1 MESLLLGV
9 DALAFLD
16 REGLRVLES
25 SLARDENEA
34 VSMASRM
41 GLPVAIKVSSPDV
54 IHKTETGGMRVSL
67 KSEGEVRQA
76 FREIVAMF
84 GSDSPEKQL
93 DGVMVQKLGKGF
105 ELIVGARKD
114 RQFGP
119 VLMFGFGG
127 IYAESIK
134 DVSFRLIP
142 VSKRDAREM
151 IEELQSYGALAN
163 PRSGTVDLAC
173 IEDFLLQVS
182 RLIEKHEEIQEMDLN
197 PVFVA
202 SSDIQVCDARIRIG

>member
-1 MESLLLGV
+1 MERLLLGV

-16 REGLRVLES
+16 KEGLRVLES

-34 VSMASRM
+34 VSMASRI
-41 GLPVAIKVSSPDV
+41 GLPVALKVSSPDV
-54 IHKTETGGMRVSL
+54 IHKTETGGIRVSL
-67 KSEGEVRQA
+67 KNEGEVRQA
-76 FREIVAMF
+76 FREIVAIF
-84 GSDSPEKQL
+84 KSDSPEKQL

-114 RQFGP
+114 QQFGP

-142 VSKRDAREM
+142 VTKRDAREM
-151 IEELQSYGALAN
+151 IEELQSYGTLKN
-163 PRSGTVDLAC
+163 PRSGTVDLPC
-173 IEDFLLQVS
+173 IEEFLLQVS
-182 RLIEKHEEIQEMDLN
+182 SLIEKHEEIQEMDLN
-197 PVFVA
+197 PVFIA
-202 SSDIQVCDARIRIG
+202 SGDIEVCDARIRIG